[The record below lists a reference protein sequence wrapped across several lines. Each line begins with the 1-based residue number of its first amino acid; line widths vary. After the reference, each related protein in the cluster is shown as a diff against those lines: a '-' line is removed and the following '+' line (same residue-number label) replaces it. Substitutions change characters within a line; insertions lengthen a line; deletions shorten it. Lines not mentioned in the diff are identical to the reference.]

1 MVGEGAFRRL
11 PLLFVEEVFLVLKFS
26 IRCVAALVAMVGFLA
41 ETMAQDALSQSKERG
56 LLSVC
61 ADPYI
66 YPYSSSG
73 GFPRGFDIDLIEQI
87 AARADMSIE
96 FIWVD
101 TGTRGGLGKA
111 LRNSISKGQ
120 CDVFTGI
127 GIDDDQLDELEEKG
141 LVATDPY
148 IGVAYVLVLTAGA
161 SGANSLDDVKNKLK
175 VGVSMSTPMDGYLF
189 DNGIDRELY
198 LGNRR
203 VVDGLRNGEIE
214 AAMVFSSAVAEERK
228 RHKDLDITVA
238 EGFEP
243 LPGLRWNVAMAVP
256 EGEDELLAFINEGI
270 KEAIESGEMKAIVED
285 TYKMPYYPPFND

>member
-1 MVGEGAFRRL
+1 
-11 PLLFVEEVFLVLKFS
+11 VLKHS
-26 IRCVAALVAMVGFLA
+26 IRFVTAIAVLFGVWASA
-41 ETMAQDALSQSKERG
+41 SAQDALSRSKARG
-56 LLSVC
+56 LLTVC

-66 YPYSSSG
+66 YPYSTSG
-73 GFPRGFDIDLIEQI
+73 GYPRGFDIDLIEKV
-87 AARADMSIE
+87 AARGDMRIE

-127 GIDDDQLDELEEKG
+127 GIDDDQLDEFEEKG

-148 IGVAYVLVLTAGA
+148 IGVAYVLVV
-161 SGANSLDDVKNKLK
+161 SGNAKSAHNLDEVKNKMK

-203 VVDGLRNGEIE
+203 VIDGMRNGEVE

-256 EGEDELLAFINEGI
+256 EEEDELLAFINEGI
-270 KEAIESGEMKAIVED
+270 KEAIESGEMKEIVEG
-285 TYKMPYYPPFND
+285 TYKMPYYPPFSE